1 MKRVLLLTHYFGPEV
16 GAPQMRLGA
25 LAARL
30 SAGGAQVT
38 VHAPPPH
45 YPDGVIRAPY
55 RNRPLSRAT
64 LADGTRI
71 VRSAVYATPNRAVA
85 RRLLNHASFAA
96 SSLATAWA
104 SGPQSVV
111 VAESPPLFT
120 AAAGVLYAR
129 AKGARLVV
137 NVADRWPAS
146 AIELGVLTDSR
157 AIALAEWLERW
168 CYRHADAIVV
178 PTEGMHGALDALGET
193 RGKSVVIG
201 PAVDL
206 ERFDAAPPACREGPL
221 RVLYAGTLGLAQGL
235 ETLVEAAQLAG
246 PGTVEVTIVGDGAA
260 AGPLRRGGSDNVRV
274 LPSVAAAAVPA
285 LYAQA
290 DVGVVLL
297 RDLPIFDEALPTKLL
312 EVMAA
317 GRAVVAALRGEA
329 ARVVED
335 ARAGVVVAPQDAAAL
350 ADAFCALAADRERV
364 RRAGRAARACAE
376 RGFAR
381 STAVA
386 QWDQLLH
393 SLDGPRLMPLQ
404 RFGTHQNC

>member
-1 MKRVLLLTHYFGPEV
+1 MRRVLLLTHYYGPEV
-16 GAPQMRLGA
+16 GAPQTRLGA
-25 LAARL
+25 LAAGLR
-30 SAGGAQVT
+30 AGGTQVT

-55 RNRPLSRAT
+55 RNRALSRAR

-71 VRSAVYATPNRAVA
+71 VRSAVYATPNRGVG
-85 RRLLNHASFAA
+85 RRLLNHTSFAA
-96 SSLATAWA
+96 SALATAWA
-104 SGPQSVV
+104 SGPQAVV

-120 AAAGVLYAR
+120 AAGGVLYAR
-129 AKGARLVV
+129 AKRARFVV

-146 AIELGVLTDSR
+146 AIELGVLTDRR
-157 AIALAEWLERW
+157 AIALAERLERW

-178 PTEGMHGALDALGET
+178 PTERMRAALDGLGEAA
-193 RGKSVVIG
+193 GKGLVIG

-206 ERFDAAPPACREGPL
+206 ERFDPAAPARREGPL

-235 ETLVEAAQLAG
+235 ETLVEAARLAG
-246 PGTVEVTIVGDGAA
+246 PRAVEVTIVGDGAA
-260 AGPLRRGGSDNVRV
+260 AGPLRAARGGNVRV
-274 LPSVAAAAVPA
+274 LPAVAAAAIPP

-290 DVGVVLL
+290 DAGVVLL

-317 GRAVVAALRGEA
+317 GRAVVAAVRGEA

-335 ARAGVVVAPQDAAAL
+335 AGAGVVVAPQDATAL
-350 ADAFCALAADRERV
+350 ADAFCALADDRERV
-364 RRAGRAARACAE
+364 RLAGRAARACAE
-376 RGFAR
+376 RRFAR

-386 QWDQLLH
+386 RWEQLLH
-393 SLDGPRLMPLQ
+393 RLDSPGL
-404 RFGTHQNC
+404 TCS